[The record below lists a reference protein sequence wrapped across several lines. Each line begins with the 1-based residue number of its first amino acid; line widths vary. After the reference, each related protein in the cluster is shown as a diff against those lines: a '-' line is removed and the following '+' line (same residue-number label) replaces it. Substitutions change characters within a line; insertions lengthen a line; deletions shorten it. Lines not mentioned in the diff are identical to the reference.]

1 MITNNE
7 QAYNLP
13 SAQELD
19 QLANSLFPDLQP
31 EPEICAQGIEKL
43 VTTGDSSVLNY
54 AAQKAEKVFSSE
66 ASVPYASQANQ
77 FGGDYSSPLFGQEY
91 VSNFGSQGQSAAA
104 AEAGREPSVP
114 VVPNDYSH
122 FASEESP
129 VYGEYLN
136 HAENTLSTYGNIPKA
151 ESFASFEDPFLSEV
165 NKPASSKNIQPRE
178 VTQNAVLQES
188 SKVDYSSVSYSP
200 KVYSQEEGQKNAK
213 AINAPTSLGGDRK
226 AGSSASGNSRN
237 SSIIIGSKTLQQI
250 RDDFPILQEKING
263 NDLVWLDNGA
273 TTQRP
278 RQVIDRISYYYEH
291 ENSNVHR
298 GAHTLAARSTDAY
311 EHARDIVARFIGAP
325 SSSNIIFVRG
335 TTEAINLVA
344 NAYVK
349 PTLQPGDE
357 IIVSLL
363 EHHANIVPW
372 QLIAEETGAVI
383 KVIPV
388 NEKGELLL
396 SEYAKLFTK
405 RTKFVSVTQ
414 VSNVTGTITPVE
426 ELIATAHAHGVRILI
441 DGAQSIAH
449 LPVNV
454 SASDADFYVFSGH
467 KVYGPTGI
475 GGVYGK
481 KELLE
486 TARPYHGGGNMIAD
500 VTFERTIY
508 NPAPNKFEAGTGSIA
523 DAVGLGAALE
533 YLENIGMASV
543 AQWEHELTQYA
554 IKEMKTVK
562 GLHLIGEP
570 SNKAGVLSFKLDGH
584 DDEEVGQR
592 LNSYGIAVRTGHH
605 CAQPILRHFGFEGS
619 IRPTLAI
626 YNSPDDVD
634 ALVRALHT
642 F

>member
-13 SAQELD
+13 SAQELE

-31 EPEICAQGIEKL
+31 EPEICAAGIENL
-43 VTTGDSSVLNY
+43 VITGDTSILTY
-54 AAQKAEKVFSSE
+54 AAQKVT
-66 ASVPYASQANQ
+66 SQ
-77 FGGDYSSPLFGQEY
+77 SFGQEY
-91 VSNFGSQGQSAAA
+91 VSNFGSQGQSATA
-104 AEAGREPSVP
+104 AEVGREPSIP
-114 VVPNDYSH
+114 VATADEYSH
-122 FASEESP
+122 FATEESP
-129 VYGEYLN
+129 VYGEFLN

-165 NKPASSKNIQPRE
+165 NKVASSEDIQPKE
-178 VTQNAVLQES
+178 VSQNAVSYGNPKIEY
-188 SKVDYSSVSYSP
+188 YSISYSP
-200 KVYSQEEGQKNAK
+200 KVYSQEEGRKNER
-213 AINAPTSLGGDRK
+213 AINAPTSLGGDK
-226 AGSSASGNSRN
+226 KNSFTGAGGSSRN

-311 EHARDIVARFIGAP
+311 ENARNIVARFIGAP

-349 PTLQPGDE
+349 PTLLPGDE

-396 SEYAKLFTK
+396 PEYEKLFTK

-486 TARPYHGGGNMIAD
+486 AARPYHGGGNMIAD

-508 NPAPNKFEAGTGSIA
+508 NPSPNKFEAGTGSIA

-554 IKEMKTVK
+554 IKEMKSVK
-562 GLHLIGEP
+562 GLHFIGNP

-619 IRPTLAI
+619 VRPTLAI

-634 ALVRALHT
+634 ALVRILHT

>member
-1 MITNNE
+1 M
-7 QAYNLP
+7 
-13 SAQELD
+13 
-19 QLANSLFPDLQP
+19 
-31 EPEICAQGIEKL
+31 
-43 VTTGDSSVLNY
+43 
-54 AAQKAEKVFSSE
+54 
-66 ASVPYASQANQ
+66 
-77 FGGDYSSPLFGQEY
+77 
-91 VSNFGSQGQSAAA
+91 
-104 AEAGREPSVP
+104 
-114 VVPNDYSH
+114 
-122 FASEESP
+122 
-129 VYGEYLN
+129 
-136 HAENTLSTYGNIPKA
+136 
-151 ESFASFEDPFLSEV
+151 
-165 NKPASSKNIQPRE
+165 
-178 VTQNAVLQES
+178 
-188 SKVDYSSVSYSP
+188 
-200 KVYSQEEGQKNAK
+200 
-213 AINAPTSLGGDRK
+213 
-226 AGSSASGNSRN
+226 
-237 SSIIIGSKTLQQI
+237 
-250 RDDFPILQEKING
+250 
-263 NDLVWLDNGA
+263 VWLDNGA

-634 ALVRALHT
+634 ALVRVLHT